1 MSKKILT
8 VVIPTYN
15 RSKLFKKSLDNF
27 IKFKNYIDIFIIED
41 GSKKEIVEQNK
52 NYLKK
57 FNNILLSLK
66 IILIFLLLKMV
77 QKKRLS
83 SKIRII

>member
-8 VVIPTYN
+8 VVIPTFN

-41 GSKKEIVEQNK
+41 GSKKEIA
-52 NYLKK
+52 
-57 FNNILLSLK
+57 
-66 IILIFLLLKMV
+66 
-77 QKKRLS
+77 
-83 SKIRII
+83 